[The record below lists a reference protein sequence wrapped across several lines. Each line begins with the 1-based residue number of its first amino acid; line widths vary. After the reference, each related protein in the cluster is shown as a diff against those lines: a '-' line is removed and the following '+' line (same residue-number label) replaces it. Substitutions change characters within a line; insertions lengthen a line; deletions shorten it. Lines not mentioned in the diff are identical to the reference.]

1 MKLSINA
8 SCFFCIKLL
17 ENLLMM
23 SLNKWNQPEIY
34 SEILVAKFWIQ
45 LKLMGEFIPRF

>member
-1 MKLSINA
+1 MHHV
-8 SCFFCIKLL
+8 FFCIKLL